1 MIARELRYG
10 TVLAALLAAC
20 SATTNELDKAS
31 GSSGDASGAGGGFST
46 GSNLGSGDSSTGS
59 EMQCGKSTFGNEVP
73 GALLLLLDKSR
84 SMSDPSNGN
93 NGPSKWD
100 ATVSAVKK
108 MVDAASPTLQVGLLP
123 FPAGKFNS
131 LQMQQCLLPPI
142 PGFPQPPNC
151 PQILADGGCKDV
163 DAQPVV
169 PVLPLVEKA
178 PAIVSWLNQN
188 EPDGGTPT
196 LHALRNAYAVMKAH
210 PTPGQRFVLLVT
222 DGVPNTAQPP
232 VFPLPA
238 LQTECGTLT
247 DIEKDAAL
255 AASGSPSVHTFVIGS
270 PGSEG
275 AAESLSTIALN
286 GMTPKSPGCSPAA
299 GDCHYQ
305 IGSADFE
312 AELAKVL
319 AAIAGSV
326 SDCVFAMP
334 EGQDVDPNL
343 VNVTV
348 ETGNGPQEV
357 LKDSSHADGW
367 DYTDASQ
374 KKIQLYGPAC
384 EAYKSSKGSSIT
396 IILGCESKVK

>member
-1 MIARELRYG
+1 MHARKLRYG
-10 TVLAALLAAC
+10 IVLVLASVAAAC
-20 SATTNELDKAS
+20 SATDNELDKES
-31 GSSGDASGAGGGFST
+31 GSSGASGFGGGLST
-46 GSNLGSGDSSTGS
+46 GSNLGSGDGSTGA

-73 GALLLLLDKSR
+73 GALLLLLDKSG
-84 SMSDPSNGN
+84 SMSDPASGN

-131 LQMQQCLLPPI
+131 LLMQQCLIPI
-142 PGFPQPPNC
+142 PGLPQPPNC

-163 DAQPVV
+163 DPQPVV
-169 PVLPLVEKA
+169 PVVPLVEKA

-188 EPDGGTPT
+188 DPTGGTPT
-196 LHALRNAYAVMKAH
+196 LHALKNAYAVMKAH

-222 DGVPNTAQPP
+222 DGVPNTAQPS

-238 LQTECGTLT
+238 LQTDCGKLA
-247 DIEKDAAL
+247 DIENEAAI
-255 AASGSPSVHTFVIGS
+255 AASGSPAVHTFVIGS
-270 PGSEG
+270 PGSED
-275 AAESLSTIALN
+275 AAKSLSTIALN
-286 GMTPKSPGCSPAA
+286 GKTPKSPGCSPAA

-326 SDCVFAMP
+326 GDCVFAIP

-357 LKDSSHADGW
+357 LKDASHADGW

-374 KKIQLYGPAC
+374 KKIQLFGPAC
-384 EAYKSSKGSSIT
+384 EVYKTSKGGSIT